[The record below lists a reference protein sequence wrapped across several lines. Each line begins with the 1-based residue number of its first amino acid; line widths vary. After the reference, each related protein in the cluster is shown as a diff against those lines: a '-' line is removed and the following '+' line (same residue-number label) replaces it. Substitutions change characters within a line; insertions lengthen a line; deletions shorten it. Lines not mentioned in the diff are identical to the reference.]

1 MDAFEAVIA
10 SILQRRGFWTQ
21 VAFKVELTTAEK
33 RRINRP
39 SSPRW
44 ELDVIAYR
52 GKTHEL
58 LVMEC
63 KSFLDSPGVRCSAF
77 DGSKP
82 SEQKRYKLFFD
93 ATLRRVVLARLVR
106 QLEKLGFC
114 PPRPKVRLGLAAGK
128 IHGDTRWLEA
138 HFDRKGWILW
148 GPTRIRA
155 ELEGLR
161 DVGFEDSVAA
171 IVAKL
176 LLREQRSSPNDRA
189 KTRLAI

>member
-1 MDAFEAVIA
+1 MDAFEAVVA
-10 SILQRRGFWTQ
+10 AILQRHGFWTQ
-21 VAFKVELTTAEK
+21 IGFKVELTAAEK

-44 ELDVIAYR
+44 ELDVIGYR

-58 LVMEC
+58 LVLEC
-63 KSFLDSPGVRCSAF
+63 KSFLDSPGVRCAAF

-93 ATLRRVVLARLVR
+93 ATLRRVVLSRLVR
-106 QLEKLGFC
+106 QLEHIGFC
-114 PPRPKVRLGLAAGK
+114 RPRPKVRLGLAAGK
-128 IHGDTRWLEA
+128 VHGDSQWLKK
-138 HFDRKGWILW
+138 HFDRKGWLLW
-148 GPTRIRA
+148 GPARIKS

-161 DVGFEDSVAA
+161 DVGFENSVAA

-176 LLREQRSSPNDRA
+176 LLREQRSIA
-189 KTRLAI
+189 Q